1 VKVDLNAPD
10 VSTLSS
16 VTLPQHEKPGTT
28 GVSATD
34 IDPQIGEDRATLS
47 GDSVTALA
55 AKALAVGEV
64 RQDKVEA
71 LRRAIQNGEY
81 RIEPSQIAEAMI
93 RQSD

>member
-1 VKVDLNAPD
+1 VKVDLNGQD

-16 VTLPQHEKPGTT
+16 VTLPQHEKPGNT

-47 GDSVTALA
+47 GDSVTVLA
-55 AKALAVGEV
+55 AKALAAGEIL
-64 RQDKVEA
+64 QDKVEA
-71 LRRAIQNGEY
+71 LRQAIENGEY
-81 RIEPSQIAEAMI
+81 RIEPSKIAEAMI